1 MRDEKQKELLVAGR
15 ESGPSPLTTNCFF
28 IPHPSY
34 QIRSL
39 TLKRLKVAQGFG
51 SGKGK
56 FS

>member
-1 MRDEKQKELLVAGR
+1 VAGR
-15 ESGPSPLTTNCFF
+15 ESGPSPLATNCFF

-56 FS
+56 FN